1 VVNDIENVIEQAFP
15 AKQWRSFRTL
25 VAVSG
30 GPDSVALLRLMV
42 ANAHSETK
50 SNLIVAHINH
60 GTRAQQ
66 SDADAEFVEA
76 LAKQHQLEFCFSPE
90 STAEEPQATR
100 SEETLRNARYER
112 LVAMAGRL
120 GCRYLVTGHHQ
131 DDQIETVLFRNPL
144 KRLKR
149 IPALNRANLSY

>member
-1 VVNDIENVIEQAFP
+1 MVNDIENVIEQAFP

-76 LAKQHQLEFCFSPE
+76 LAKQHQLEFCLDSISPE
-90 STAEEPQATR
+90 STTEEPQATR
-100 SEETLRNARYER
+100 SEDCLLYTSPSPR
-112 LVAMAGRL
+112 
-120 GCRYLVTGHHQ
+120 
-131 DDQIETVLFRNPL
+131 D
-144 KRLKR
+144 
-149 IPALNRANLSY
+149 